1 MNYDELEAGP
11 EMDRLVA
18 EAMGW
23 RVNSNGV
30 TPDYWMEEDGACPG
44 DVSTEDDY
52 GNYESWCPSIKTDQ
66 AIMFATDKSACFVL
80 FSPHTKDE
88 GWLCSA
94 QGCGHVGGTP
104 GKAATPSLAIC
115 RAVLK
120 MLAKDKS

>member
-23 RVNSNGV
+23 KYSGFCRRGPVYIDLNEVEQECGSDWN
-30 TPDYWMEEDGACPG
+30 
-44 DVSTEDDY
+44 
-52 GNYESWCPSIKTDQ
+52 PSSDADQ
-66 AIMFATDKSACFVL
+66 AIEFATAKSACFVL
-80 FSPHTKDE
+80 FSPHTKEE

-94 QGCGHVGGTP
+94 QGYGHVGGTP